1 MLILKDM
8 RQIKVG
14 LTMTVTL
21 GRVFMAGTEPPAQH
35 ALCQMLSQ
43 KTLNLGQ
50 SICIFI
56 DLGVFQGLL
65 EGLYLF
71 QIIISDRFADNL

>member
-1 MLILKDM
+1 M

-50 SICIFI
+50 SILI
-56 DLGVFQGLL
+56 DLESFKA
-65 EGLYLF
+65 YLKASILF
-71 QIIISDRFADNL
+71 KSSFPIDIQISFKIDSQ